1 MLVLIPHYHL
11 SLTHYSQKL
20 VVAKIALP
28 LSSYN
33 ADLQFAMHKKL
44 ISQHKVQNKGLTV
57 IAYDTSNKFLVFTLQ
72 LKVDAGLAAFAFL
85 CVFVLIRLH
94 TGSMFITCLAY
105 LEIMSALG
113 VAYFLYMIV
122 LNLPFFPFL
131 NLVGIFIVIG
141 IGADD
146 VFVFIDAWRQAEVM
160 MPGLQ
165 PDELHKR
172 LAWTLQRA
180 GGAMFV
186 TSMTTSCAFF
196 AGAVS
201 NITSL
206 RCFGIYTGL
215 VVICDFFL
223 MITYLPAVVMIDHI
237 YIKPRVQ
244 NFSFFTKACS
254 SLPLC
259 NKCCGSNEESK
270 EAELGP
276 GERAFRDVISPA
288 LTKGRWLWIVILG
301 AVGCGLGWKAQFLEK
316 VSGAEQQ
323 LKQQQ

>member
-1 MLVLIPHYHL
+1 
-11 SLTHYSQKL
+11 
-20 VVAKIALP
+20 
-28 LSSYN
+28 
-33 ADLQFAMHKKL
+33 
-44 ISQHKVQNKGLTV
+44 
-57 IAYDTSNKFLVFTLQ
+57 
-72 LKVDAGLAAFAFL
+72 
-85 CVFVLIRLH
+85 
-94 TGSMFITCLAY
+94 MFITCLAY

-113 VAYFLYMIV
+113 VAYFLYMVV

-237 YIKPRVQ
+237 YIKPRVDK
-244 NFSFFTKACS
+244 FSCFAKACS
-254 SLPLC
+254 ALPLC
-259 NKCCGSNEESK
+259 NKCCGSNEETK
-270 EAELGP
+270 GAELGP
-276 GERAFRDVISPA
+276 GERTFQNVISPA
-288 LTKGRWLWIVILG
+288 LNKGRWLWIIVLG

-316 VSGAEQQ
+316 VSVDRGPWIVDRGS
-323 LKQQQ
+323 